1 MPEVTLITTSQV
13 ADKYQITAS
22 AVRRWVAAGKLKPAV
37 TTPGG
42 HYRFRESDV
51 ADLLAAEPVA
61 EDAIDS
67 DPAPEVLR

>member
-51 ADLLAAEPVA
+51 ADLLAAEPV
-61 EDAIDS
+61 

>member
-37 TTPGG
+37 TTPGTTAS
-42 HYRFRESDV
+42 ESRTSQIF
-51 ADLLAAEPVA
+51 AAEPVA
-61 EDAIDS
+61 EAS
-67 DPAPEVLR
+67 A